1 MARVYPV
8 RYARRVRRLLAL
20 LGLTLVALLPAAHA
34 QAVRWRGTGTV
45 MAVLPAPSNLHS
57 TRPVI
62 VLNHDPIRGLMDERM
77 TMPFI
82 AASADLF
89 RNVKTGDRVAFGL
102 ADTPDALLV
111 VSLERLAR

>member
-1 MARVYPV
+1 M
-8 RYARRVRRLLAL
+8 RRVIALVVLVLA
-20 LGLTLVALLPAAHA
+20 AALPAAHA
-34 QAVRWRGTGTV
+34 QAPRWRGTGVV
-45 MAVLPAPSNLHS
+45 MGVLPPPSHLHS

-62 VLNHDPIRGLMDERM
+62 VIRHEPIRGLMDERM

-89 RNVKTGDRVAFGL
+89 RGVKPGDRVSFAL

-111 VSLERLAR
+111 VSLERQSR